1 MKIKLTSIYVKDP
14 IEAFKFYTEILRFK
28 ELMYMP
34 NAKLAIVVSPEEPQG
49 TALLLEPNS
58 NTAVKSYQETIYST
72 GFPSI
77 VLGVDD
83 VQKEFE
89 RLKSLG
95 VTFKEEPTNN
105 EWGIEAVFDDTC
117 GNYIKIHQDPKA
129 N

>member
-58 NTAVKSYQETIYST
+58 NTAVKSYQETI
-72 GFPSI
+72 
-77 VLGVDD
+77 DD

>member
-1 MKIKLTSIYVKDP
+1 
-14 IEAFKFYTEILRFK
+14 
-28 ELMYMP
+28 
-34 NAKLAIVVSPEEPQG
+34 
-49 TALLLEPNS
+49 
-58 NTAVKSYQETIYST
+58 
-72 GFPSI
+72 
-77 VLGVDD
+77 LGVDD